1 VLSAADVASYFLA
14 TQPEGAG
21 ERISNLKLQKLCYY
35 AQGFH
40 LAIFEK
46 PLFGERVNAW
56 AHGPVVPELYHRY
69 KQFGDGPIDVPA
81 DVDFSRYDE
90 EAKDLL
96 DEVSQVYGQFSAW
109 KLRSLTHDE
118 PPWKQARK
126 LGDGAEISESSMAD
140 YFKTLVA

>member
-1 VLSAADVASYFLA
+1 MLSAADVASYFLA

-21 ERISNLKLQKLCYY
+21 ESISNLKLQKLCYY

-46 PLFGERVNAW
+46 PLFGEGVNAW
-56 AHGPVVPELYHRY
+56 AHGPVVPELYRRY
-69 KQFGDGPIDVPA
+69 KQFGDGPIDVPGH
-81 DVDFSRYDE
+81 VDFSRYDE
-90 EAKDLL
+90 ETKDLL
-96 DEVSQVYGQFSAW
+96 DEVSEVYGQFSAW
-109 KLRSLTHDE
+109 KLRTMTHDE

-126 LGDGAEISESSMAD
+126 LGDGAEISHGSMAD